1 MVKHYDWD
9 ATFSRQTGTQG
20 EFCIVAGAKS
30 IGKTFGLRLKCID
43 EFLKKG
49 YRFVEI
55 SRTKA
60 ERDEI
65 QDGYYSKI
73 QHDGFYKDYLFKTEK
88 NCGYIARKPIGEDDA
103 PQWQLMTYF
112 VALTAFQVE
121 KRRTFTGMRRFI
133 FDEAAIDKKD
143 KYHKYLPN
151 EFFILA
157 NLLDSI
163 DREQPG
169 DKPFFKVYLLMN
181 AVDLTCPYLR
191 NLGIN
196 KPPKYGYSF
205 YNNKNTLLHYVEPWD
220 AEQRRAETLVGRM
233 LAGSDESKIMFDNE
247 FKTEGDK
254 EIKRK
259 PANAKYSFALV
270 FQGMKFAVWID
281 YKQGYFYITEK
292 VPKGS
297 KNVFA
302 LTKRDNTIDYQAVKR
317 TDSYMKTLV
326 DVYYIG
332 GIRYSSPALRE
343 AFLDVLGFLGIY

>member
-55 SRTKA
+55 CRTKA
-60 ERDEI
+60 ER
-65 QDGYYSKI
+65 QDVMNGYFDKI
-73 QHDGFYKDYLFKTEK
+73 QHDGFFKEYVFKTEK
-88 NCGYIARKPIGEDDA
+88 DCGYIALKPKDDEA
-103 PQWQLMTYF
+103 PDWELITYF

-133 FDEAAIDKKD
+133 FDEAAIDRKD

-163 DREQPG
+163 NREQP
-169 DKPFFKVYLLMN
+169 DSTPFFKVYLLMN
-181 AVDLTCPYLR
+181 AVDLSCPYLR

-205 YNNKNTLLHYVEPWD
+205 YNNKTTMLHYVEPWD
-220 AEQRRAETLVGRM
+220 ANKRRSNTLVGRM
-233 LAGSDESKIMFDNE
+233 LAGTEESKIMFDNE
-247 FKTEGDK
+247 FSVEGDK
-254 EIKRK
+254 EIRK
-259 PANAKYSFALV
+259 KTSAAKFAYALV
-270 FQGMKFAVWID
+270 FQKMKFAVWID
-281 YKQGYFYITEK
+281 YGQGYFYINEK
-292 VPKGS
+292 VPKDA

-317 TDSYMKTLV
+317 TDSYMRTLV
-326 DVYYIG
+326 DVYYMG
-332 GIRYSSPALRE
+332 GVRYSSPAVRE
-343 AFLDVLGFLGIY
+343 SFLEVLGFLGVN